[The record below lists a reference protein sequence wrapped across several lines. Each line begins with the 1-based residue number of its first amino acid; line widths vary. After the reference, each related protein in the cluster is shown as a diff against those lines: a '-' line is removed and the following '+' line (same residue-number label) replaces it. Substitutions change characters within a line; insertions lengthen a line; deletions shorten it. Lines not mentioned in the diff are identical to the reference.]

1 MGNRTEQW
9 KPAQAGKPDCLNC
22 CCHWAGLG
30 SVFTSEALRG
40 SPATPPSGEQTSP
53 VESSSLSTRTGLS
66 PAVSRSTSGWK
77 GKQATPSPAGTQLP
91 VVPGNDWTN
100 RRCPAANPQSLQLQ
114 IQASQTKDGTAL
126 SESRDHFIISWA
138 RKMQTRTC
146 CSLPLLKCYE
156 KEKTIKL
163 QQCVS
168 ALPLQ
173 NGRVPTAP
181 PATGM
186 RKRLAGVHLHFFLG

>member
-1 MGNRTEQW
+1 MQVALLWSWMYLQPTGGRATGRGCWW
-9 KPAQAGKPDCLNC
+9 KTGR
-22 CCHWAGLG
+22 
-30 SVFTSEALRG
+30 SRG
-40 SPATPPSGEQTSP
+40 SPHRPGSQTAWTAAATEQDLAPCSLQRLWEDSQQLRRAENKPLLSSP
-53 VESSSLSTRTGLS
+53 LPCQPGPDSLS

-77 GKQATPSPAGTQLP
+77 GKQETPSPAGTQLP

-100 RRCPAANPQSLQLQ
+100 RRCPAANPQSFQLQ

-138 RKMQTRTC
+138 RKKQTRTC

-163 QQCVS
+163 
-168 ALPLQ
+168 
-173 NGRVPTAP
+173 
-181 PATGM
+181 
-186 RKRLAGVHLHFFLG
+186 